1 MLEFPHHMLELALY
15 FKMLLTLCCL
25 LIGETLHHL
34 KCVFAFLHLFHLKI
48 ITFQLALPPSSVYCH
63 FPPRWV
69 QPLQIFPTSHVN
81 YAVTWKIKVMYGIQ
95 RSGSQHSS
103 TLGLRK
109 QNRRVNLKLAHSA
122 CFLKT
127 TRTPSPSTCLLGSLF
142 LESLMLSI
150 ELPFSCFPRAVSSDT
165 RTIFWLSSPC
175 SAEKLTSVEM
185 HFLPAACQ
193 VHQPEGSVKPG
204 HGQGAGG
211 LGVIPGPGG
220 QGDSGRS
227 FWIHFT

>member
-1 MLEFPHHMLELALY
+1 MPNVSLLNKFLPYSFSYFCFWILTSCHQWFWTQWERQNTFFCVLLIIHLKYVKLVLYFRILIIMLEFPHRMLELALY

-25 LIGETLHHL
+25 LIGETLHRL
-34 KCVFAFLHLFHLKI
+34 KCVFALLHLFHLKI
-48 ITFQLALPPSSVYCH
+48 IKFQLALPPSSVYCH

-81 YAVTWKIKVMYGIQ
+81 YAITWKIKVMYGIQ

-127 TRTPSPSTCLLGSLF
+127 TRTPSPSTCLLGSWN
-142 LESLMLSI
+142 
-150 ELPFSCFPRAVSSDT
+150 PWCFR
-165 RTIFWLSSPC
+165 
-175 SAEKLTSVEM
+175 
-185 HFLPAACQ
+185 
-193 VHQPEGSVKPG
+193 
-204 HGQGAGG
+204 
-211 LGVIPGPGG
+211 
-220 QGDSGRS
+220 
-227 FWIHFT
+227 